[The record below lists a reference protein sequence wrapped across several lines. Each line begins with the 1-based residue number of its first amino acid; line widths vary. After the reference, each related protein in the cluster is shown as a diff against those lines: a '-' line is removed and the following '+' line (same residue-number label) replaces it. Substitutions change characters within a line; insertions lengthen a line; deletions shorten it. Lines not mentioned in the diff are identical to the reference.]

1 MAQILIVDDDPR
13 LLRSLRS
20 VLEDAGHD
28 VTEESDGARALKRFA
43 GHPSDLV
50 ITDIYMPEMDGIEF
64 LIRLRDAFPEAKI
77 IGMSGGGYM
86 PKESVLEAAHWSGV
100 DGRLA
105 KPLDADEVVRLVA
118 SVLNEEV
125 ES

>member
-1 MAQILIVDDDPR
+1 MAQILIVDDDPS
-13 LLRSLRS
+13 LLRTLRRI
-20 VLEDAGHD
+20 LEDAGHE
-28 VTEESDGARALKRFA
+28 VTEESDGARALRRFA

-64 LIRLRDAFPEAKI
+64 LMRLRECFPEAKI
-77 IGMSGGGYM
+77 IAMSGGGFLE
-86 PKESVLEAAHWSGV
+86 KESVLEGARALGAV
-100 DGRLA
+100 RVLP
-105 KPLDADEVVRLVA
+105 KPFDADEVDRLVA